1 MTSILPTKSK
11 GTIYFFSMATSFT
24 KAALGAEGIA
34 SEALMIIGNG
44 YTKDHAEFT
53 LNLLRE
59 SKELYE
65 IFQERY
71 GSGK

>member
-1 MTSILPTKSK
+1 
-11 GTIYFFSMATSFT
+11 
-24 KAALGAEGIA
+24 
-34 SEALMIIGNG
+34 MIIGNG

-65 IFQERY
+65 IFKERY
-71 GSGK
+71 GSDK

>member
-1 MTSILPTKSK
+1 MTSILPTKSS

-59 SKELYE
+59 SQTLYD
-65 IFQERY
+65 IFKERY
-71 GSGK
+71 GSDK